1 MKKIRSAAVMVLCL
15 LLMATISSAEL
26 FSEVAVTTAREFA
39 RMIDSGKIETAYTN
53 ASELLQLSQD
63 QLRWDNNIK
72 RSHTLLGPVEK
83 RTLVAVR
90 SVQTFPHMPDGDY
103 LIVQFTA
110 QTTHK
115 SKAAEVILMQQQGT
129 YWLVADYSIREVR
142 E

>member
-1 MKKIRSAAVMVLCL
+1 MKKIQLAAAMALCL
-15 LLMATISSAEL
+15 LLMATVAGSAEL
-26 FSEVAVTTAREFA
+26 LSETAVAKAREFA
-39 RMIDSGKIETAYTN
+39 RMIDSGKVETAYTN

-63 QLRWDNNIK
+63 QLTWDNSIK

-90 SVQTFPHMPDGDY
+90 SVQTFPHLPDGDY

-115 SKAAEVILMQQQGT
+115 SKAAEVILMQQQDT
-129 YWLVADYSIREVR
+129 DWLVADYSIR
-142 E
+142 